1 MRRDASADSSL
12 SAPPSVRPRA
22 LAAAAGLIA
31 LAGCAAPAASS
42 KGHMVQYV
50 AGASQAIAFRAADKS
65 CNAYGRAA
73 ETVSYDSAAQTL
85 AFRCIEP

>member
-1 MRRDASADSSL
+1 MSGRASA
-12 SAPPSVRPRA
+12 V
-22 LAAAAGLIA
+22 LAASTLL
-31 LAGCAAPAASS
+31 LASCAAPAASS

-50 AGASQAIAFRAADKS
+50 AGASKAEAFRAADKV

-73 ETVSYDSAAQTL
+73 ETVSYDNAGRML